1 MHLTLGLDCNYWEKY
16 CTLWIRAIRIANDKV
31 LALILCS
38 PVPAFCNSEKW
49 RPQSMTLQ
57 ISWWFSR
64 LFEVL
69 KLKSR
74 KIVGHRS
81 MKQRTGNI
89 MHFLF
94 AGNFRPCLARKE
106 GICCL
111 FCMGEVYSNLWDK
124 HSFKDLSA
132 NGSLQPNRI
141 YRKCARASWPFTL
154 AVNKSNCEPDH
165 FQSIWE
171 RN

>member
-1 MHLTLGLDCNYWEKY
+1 MHLTLGVDCNYWEKY

-31 LALILCS
+31 LALVLCS

-49 RPQSMTLQ
+49 RSQSMTLQ

-74 KIVGHRS
+74 KIVGHWS
-81 MKQRTGNI
+81 MKQRTGNNYAFPLCWKFQAVLGKKGRYLLSLL
-89 MHFLF
+89 H
-94 AGNFRPCLARKE
+94 G
-106 GICCL
+106 
-111 FCMGEVYSNLWDK
+111 DK